1 MESNF
6 DLDINNYNINDLLSF
21 LKLTS
26 DYDLNDIAKK
36 TNEMIN
42 ELLFS
47 NNSSSSSNDKK
58 YKTDIINFINSAKE
72 VLMSTYNDIQNEKE
86 IKKARHFVKDNNLGK
101 IINPLSVHQ
110 ALQSHS
116 IPNTSAVPYKH
127 NTIKSIYVFNTIAR
141 DNFFGSISVNC
152 SFDLPI
158 KLTNV
163 ISLTLSSIQIPNI
176 MFAFEQKRANVTIYI
191 FENNTGVG
199 ELITIP
205 DGNYS
210 RINTSSGN
218 GEVSMAL
225 TLETAI
231 NLVFNTYG
239 APPDRFHVLISDST
253 GRTTISNSSSN
264 FSIKTILVT
273 GVNYFC
279 SPFTH
284 PVKDSSDSKT
294 GISPTKYIETLGYY
308 LGFRDTSYSNSN
320 SYTSEGVFNNK
331 YSSYLYF
338 ALNDYTG
345 SQAASNTYALLQNS
359 INADQILAVIPLN
372 GPRFEFIFDDG
383 ANFIYKKREYFGPV
397 DISKISIKLLNQ
409 VGELVNLLDGEY
421 SFSLEIVTLYDLN
434 KQFDSLGL
442 M

>member
-1 MESNF
+1 MNANF
-6 DLDINNYNINDLLSF
+6 DLDINNYNTSDLLNF
-21 LKLTS
+21 LKLTG
-26 DYDLNDIAKK
+26 DYDLNDLEQK
-36 TNEMIN
+36 TNEMTN

-47 NNSSSSSNDKK
+47 NNSGMSSDDKK
-58 YKTDIINFINSAKE
+58 YKTDIINFIKLAKD
-72 VLMSTYNDIQNEKE
+72 VLMSTHNDIQNEIE
-86 IKKARHFVKDNNLGK
+86 IKKYKQFGKDNNLGK
-101 IINPLSVHQ
+101 IINPLSTHQ

-116 IPNTSAVPYKH
+116 IPNKSAVPYKH
-127 NTIKSIYVFNTIAR
+127 NVIKSIYVFNTIAR
-141 DNFFGSISVNC
+141 DNFFGTMSVNC
-152 SFDLPI
+152 TFDLPI
-158 KLTNV
+158 KLSNV

-176 MFAFEQKRANVTIYI
+176 MFTFEEKRANVTLYI

-210 RINTSSGN
+210 RLDASGN
-218 GEVSMAL
+218 GETSMAT

-239 APPDRFHVLISDST
+239 VPLDRFHVSIADST

-264 FSIKTILVT
+264 FSFKTLLSAS
-273 GVNYFC
+273 VNYFC

-284 PVKDSSDSKT
+284 PVKDSSDSKI

-308 LGFRDTSYSNSN
+308 LGFRNTNYSNSN
-320 SYTSEGVFNNK
+320 SYTSEGIFNNK

-345 SQAASNTYALLQNS
+345 SQSASNTYALLQNS

-372 GPRFEFIFDDG
+372 GPRFDFIFDDG

-397 DISKISIKLLNQ
+397 DISKISVKLLNQ
-409 VGELVNLLDGEY
+409 VGELVNLLDSEY
-421 SFSLEIVTLYDLN
+421 SFSLEVTTVYDLN
-434 KQFDSLGL
+434 NPFIPLE
-442 M
+442 